1 MVGQLLMVQ
10 TMLLDTRLFDDPDFK
25 KSFWKWFDN
34 ELSPRERKK
43 FQEYP
48 ADLAEFNYYNRVW
61 KHENNS

>member
-1 MVGQLLMVQ
+1 
-10 TMLLDTRLFDDPDFK
+10 MLLDTRLFDDPDFK

-48 ADLAEFNYYNRVW
+48 ADLAEFNYYNKVW